1 MRLAIRKFIIY
12 PIMDRIF
19 NYKQKHSNIQPMEI
33 ECAAHPATS
42 DRLKKLDLNPSKDI
56 VVRTMPYYEWLK
68 YIRHE
73 CTR

>member
-19 NYKQKHSNIQPMEI
+19 NYKQKHSNIQPMQI
-33 ECAAHPATS
+33 ECTAHPATN
-42 DRLKKLDLNPSKDI
+42 KKLQRLD
-56 VVRTMPYYEWLK
+56 VRNITYDDWLK
-68 YIRHE
+68 YIRYE

>member
-1 MRLAIRKFIIY
+1 MELAIRKFIIY

-19 NYKQKHSNIQPMEI
+19 NYKQKPSNIQPMKI
-33 ECAAHPATS
+33 ECTAHPATS
-42 DRLKKLDLNPSKDI
+42 KKLQCLD
-56 VVRTMPYYEWLK
+56 VRSITYDDWLK